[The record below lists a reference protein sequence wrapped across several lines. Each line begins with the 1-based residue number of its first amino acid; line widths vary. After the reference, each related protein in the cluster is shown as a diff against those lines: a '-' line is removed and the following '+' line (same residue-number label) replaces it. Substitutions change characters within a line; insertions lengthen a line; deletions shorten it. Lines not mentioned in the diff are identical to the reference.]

1 MIQLNHAKQ
10 PGREMKDNAASGR
23 WLMLIHQ
30 IPPKPNYLRVK
41 IGRRLAR
48 IGAVALKNTVYV
60 LPRTESTQEDF
71 QWVRREVVAAGG
83 EATLVSAHMVDGM
96 SDEQVEG
103 LFRAARDADYATV
116 LDEARNIAQSLPAAG
131 LDDDGLRQL
140 QTDVARLERRM
151 TEIAPIDFFA
161 ALSRQEAVKAV
172 ARLRTRA
179 SRKAAAPES
188 SPGSLESFRNRT
200 WVTRMD
206 IHVDRVASA
215 WLIRRFIDPAAEF
228 KFVPS
233 KGYKPAAGELRFDMY
248 EAEFTHEGDQCT
260 FEVLCERF
268 ATSRKG
274 LKAIA
279 EIIHDLDLKDAR
291 YGRPENAG
299 VAAQIAGLALV
310 HRDDE
315 ARVERGCELF
325 DELLAFFSRSTT

>member
-1 MIQLNHAKQ
+1 
-10 PGREMKDNAASGR
+10 MKGNATSGR

-48 IGAVALKNTVYV
+48 VGAVALKNTVYV
-60 LPRTESTQEDF
+60 LPRTESTQEDL
-71 QWVRREVVAAGG
+71 QWVLREVVAAGG
-83 EATLVSAHMVDGM
+83 EATLVGAHMVDGM
-96 SDEQVEG
+96 SDQQLEG

-116 LDEARNIAQSLPAAG
+116 LEEARSVAQSLPAAG
-131 LDDDGLRQL
+131 LDDDALRQL
-140 QTDVARLERRM
+140 QTDVARMERRM

-161 ALSRQEAVKAV
+161 ARSRQKAVEAV
-172 ARLRTRA
+172 ARLQAKA
-179 SRKAAAPES
+179 SRKAAAPNR
-188 SPGSLESFRNRT
+188 SPGSAESFRKRT

-215 WLIRRFIDPAAEF
+215 WLIRRFIDSSAEF
-228 KFVPS
+228 KFVPA

-248 EAEFTHEGDQCT
+248 EAEFTHEGDRCT

-268 ATSRKG
+268 AIERKG
-274 LKAIA
+274 LKSIG
-279 EIIHDLDLKDAR
+279 EIIHDLDLKDAK

-299 VAAQIAGLALV
+299 VAAQIAGLARV

-315 ARVERGCELF
+315 ARLARGCELF
-325 DELLAFFSRSTT
+325 DELLAFFGRSTP